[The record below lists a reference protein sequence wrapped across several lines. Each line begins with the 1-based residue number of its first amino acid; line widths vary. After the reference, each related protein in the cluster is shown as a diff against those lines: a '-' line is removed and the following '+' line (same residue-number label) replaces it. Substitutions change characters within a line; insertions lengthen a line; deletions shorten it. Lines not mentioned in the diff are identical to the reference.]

1 MGEQASATIA
11 GRERIRVLLAEGQ
24 TEARLALR
32 EYLKGQP
39 GLDVV
44 GEAADCNEL
53 VAQTEAIRPDLV
65 LLDWDL
71 PGQSKGNLVAALRN
85 PDCRPLVVVLGK
97 RPESSAPAMDA
108 GADAFVYKGQGPKQV
123 ALTIRWLVLEA
134 RYA

>member
-1 MGEQASATIA
+1 MGEQASATIT
-11 GRERIRVLLAEGQ
+11 GRERIGILLAEGQ

-32 EYLKGQP
+32 EYLKAQP

-44 GEAADCNEL
+44 GEAADCHEL

-71 PGQSKGNLVAALRN
+71 PGQSKGNPVASLRN
-85 PDCRPLVVVLGK
+85 PDCQPLVVVLGK
-97 RPESSAPAMDA
+97 RLESSALAMDA
-108 GADAFVYKGQGPKQV
+108 GADAFVYKGQGPRQV
-123 ALTIRWLVLEA
+123 ALTIRWLALET

>member
-1 MGEQASATIA
+1 MAE
-11 GRERIRVLLAEGQ
+11 RERTHILLAEGQ
-24 TEARLALR
+24 MEARLALK
-32 EYLKGQP
+32 EYLKAQP

-44 GEAADCNEL
+44 GEAVDCHEL

-71 PGQSKGNLVAALRN
+71 PGQSKGNPVAALRN
-85 PDCRPLVVVLGK
+85 LDCQPLVVVLGK

-123 ALTIRWLVLEA
+123 TSTIRWLVLEA
-134 RYA
+134 EYA